1 MFKYIFNRA
10 KNQWKLLSLL
20 WISFLIANT
29 FIISGPTY
37 LGWVKK
43 MIYEDGLNQTP
54 PTTRNISLTTGSQP
68 LIKDSFDENN
78 LIINN
83 LANQNLS
90 ELFIEQSSVIQSTEY
105 FWGKEEPNNNR
116 TASKLKFISIDK
128 EDNFID
134 IKDKLNDVPGNYIR
148 VTGPKKRLEQLGLKI
163 GDKIVANSI
172 KGSKNLDAGLNET
185 KKNLKNFIKE
195 YEADGFSKEDL
206 FKDSNDETILQ
217 IQQGMS
223 FFEIN
228 NVEQL
233 NKFIDGTEEK
243 IENKNLELIIE
254 GYFEEI
260 NQNELFGYYEELFL
274 PPSPCMTCQL
284 PLVLVM
290 NQKDY
295 FEYLEPLTKGLPV
308 RAWWYLNIDH
318 KKLTENIRTNYLS
331 KINNFENNMLI
342 SFPQAVV
349 LTQLDRIT
357 ENTIKEMNFVR
368 APVLIIFSLLGIF
381 SSTLLIMFSYL
392 INQERRE
399 EINYLFLR
407 GVSKSGVIKY
417 FFYEWLLLGIPVM
430 IIAPFISNLT
440 IRFVIKDYLNI
451 DPKGI
456 DIFYVN
462 INSALI
468 SLGFLIIASL
478 FSFIFYVSLNNQ
490 LVNSKR
496 LSMVV
501 SKIRTNVFTRYF
513 LDIFLGIGAILIF
526 FELRMRVI
534 SSIGENST
542 LGQYTF
548 LLIPS
553 ALMIFLAMLF
563 IRMLPIF
570 FGLLDIFGRV
580 TFTPIYLSSK
590 KLSKNSG
597 WYMWFFLIISLGIA
611 SFIVISSL
619 QSSLEKSKKDK
630 SSFITMSD
638 FRISESSPFGIED
651 EYIEGLSL
659 QGGVNKVGRMN
670 SLTGNT
676 GTTGSGTESQLLGVD
691 KNLVDI
697 TWSRDDFF
705 NENKS
710 IVFSGWSNEEYKPGI
725 LIEDEISKINIKN
738 YANKDLEDSF
748 LWVVVKGSDSRI
760 TALSLGQI
768 ESKKW
773 TTNSVELKNVK
784 YPARLI
790 AIEVYEPSSED
801 NSKPFELYLNSIE
814 LINSNNDLIK
824 TIPLDNSLNWTELP
838 TSEGFDTTINYNSEG
853 LILNLGNGSTRGIR
867 GMYLSNYDQGIPVV
881 VNSEFIEESG
891 IEIGERFIF
900 NSSGSYIPMKIEK
913 KINYF
918 SGTSEKYESFLITDL
933 RLLKNYMELTKLQ
946 SFRPNELV
954 VLIDDGFQENSSIYI
969 EENFPLSTIKDKS
982 LIEQNSLVTAIAVIS
997 WKGISIISLW
1007 AFIILISI
1015 GFIGFYIAN
1024 EIQSSQDNAINDAI
1038 GISPI
1043 SRFVMSFFE
1052 YGVVIISAI
1061 LIGLFS
1067 GVVMSRVLNQL
1078 VMSLDISTK
1087 TSFPET
1093 LVISWINVISAIIV
1107 LSILYFACSL
1117 IFSLLST
1124 RMKVSELIKKVN

>member
-128 EDNFID
+128 EENFID
-134 IKDKLNDVPGNYIR
+134 IKDKLNDVPRNFIR

-195 YEADGFSKEDL
+195 YEAQGFSKEDL
-206 FKDSNDETILQ
+206 FKDSKDEAILQ

-308 RAWWYLNIDH
+308 RAWWYLDIDH

-534 SSIGENST
+534 SSIGENSA

-814 LINSNNDLIK
+814 LINSNNNVIK
-824 TIPLDNSLNWTELP
+824 NIPFDNSLNWTELP

-1043 SRFVMSFFE
+1043 SKFVMSFFE

-1124 RMKVSELIKKVN
+1124 RIKVSELIKKVN

>member
-128 EDNFID
+128 EENFID
-134 IKDKLNDVPGNYIR
+134 IKDKLNDVPRNFIR

-195 YEADGFSKEDL
+195 YEAQGFSKEDL
-206 FKDSNDETILQ
+206 FKDSKDEAILQ

-308 RAWWYLNIDH
+308 RAWWYLDIDH

-534 SSIGENST
+534 SSIGENSA

-710 IVFSGWSNEEYKPGI
+710 IVFSGWSNEDYKPGI

-814 LINSNNDLIK
+814 LINSNNNVIK
-824 TIPLDNSLNWTELP
+824 NIPFDNSLNWTELP

-1124 RMKVSELIKKVN
+1124 RIKVSELIKKVN

>member
-90 ELFIEQSSVIQSTEY
+90 ELFIEQSSVIQSTEF

-134 IKDKLNDVPGNYIR
+134 IKYKLNDVPGNYIR

-308 RAWWYLNIDH
+308 RAWWYLDIDH

-659 QGGVNKVGRMN
+659 QDGVSKVGRMN

-773 TTNSVELKNVK
+773 TTNSVGLKNVK

-814 LINSNNDLIK
+814 LINSNNNLIK

>member
-128 EDNFID
+128 EENFID
-134 IKDKLNDVPGNYIR
+134 IKDKLNDVPRNFIR

-195 YEADGFSKEDL
+195 YEAQGFSKEDL
-206 FKDSNDETILQ
+206 FKDSKDEAILQ

-308 RAWWYLNIDH
+308 RAWWYLDIDH

-478 FSFIFYVSLNNQ
+478 FSFIFYISLNNQ

-534 SSIGENST
+534 SSIGENSA

-814 LINSNNDLIK
+814 LINSNNNVIK
-824 TIPLDNSLNWTELP
+824 NIPFDNSLNWTELP

-1043 SRFVMSFFE
+1043 SKFVMSFFE

-1124 RMKVSELIKKVN
+1124 RIKVSELIKKVN

>member
-134 IKDKLNDVPGNYIR
+134 IKDKLNDVPENYIR

-195 YEADGFSKEDL
+195 YEAEGFSKEDL
-206 FKDSNDETILQ
+206 FKDSKDETILQ

-697 TWSRDDFF
+697 AWSRDDFF

-814 LINSNNDLIK
+814 LINSNNNLIK

>member
-90 ELFIEQSSVIQSTEY
+90 ELFIEQSSAIQSTEY
-105 FWGKEEPNNNR
+105 FWGKEVPNNNR
-116 TASKLKFISIDK
+116 TASKLKFISIDN
-128 EDNFID
+128 EENFIN
-134 IKDKLNDVPGNYIR
+134 IKDKLNDVTGNYIR
-148 VTGPKKRLEQLGLKI
+148 VTGPKKRLDQLGLKI

-172 KGSKNLDAGLNET
+172 KGSKNLDTGLNET

-195 YEADGFSKEDL
+195 YEAEGFSKEDL
-206 FKDSNDETILQ
+206 FRDSNDETILQ

-233 NKFIDGTEEK
+233 NNFIDDTKDK

-290 NQKDY
+290 NQEDY

-308 RAWWYLNIDH
+308 RAWWYLDIDH

-407 GVSKSGVIKY
+407 GVSKFGVIKY

-430 IIAPFISNLT
+430 IIAPFISNIT

-468 SLGFLIIASL
+468 SLGFLIIASF

-496 LSMVV
+496 LSMIV
-501 SKIRTNVFTRYF
+501 SKIRTNVFTKYF
-513 LDIFLGIGAILIF
+513 LDIFLGIGSILIF

-534 SSIGENST
+534 SSIGENSA

-563 IRMLPIF
+563 IRILPIL
-570 FGLLDIFGRV
+570 FGFLDIFGRV

-611 SFIVISSL
+611 SFMVISSL

-748 LWVVVKGSDSRI
+748 LWMVVKGSDSRI

-814 LINSNNDLIK
+814 LINSNNNLIK
-824 TIPLDNSLNWTELP
+824 TIPLDNSLNWIELP

-853 LILNLGNGSTRGIR
+853 LVLNLGNGSTRGIR

-954 VLIDDGFQENSSIYI
+954 VLIDDGFQENSSNYI

-1067 GVVMSRVLNQL
+1067 GVIMSRVLNQL